1 MYFPHILAISL
12 IFPWEIPLCTLCSS
26 VGWAWIQELQMAQ
39 VFDGQTL
46 PCGHRSWFRDEHII
60 QTSPMWHRPELL
72 LELFGKNELSRCSHE
87 AGGPAVRPKV
97 LGTILTPCRQILLQ
111 EGRKGE
117 KEIETETQKC
127 CLLLEHLGHQCLKI
141 CPWIFR
147 LFEPVNFH
155 LVKLVC
161 VGFLLCA
168 TTGVIAKVEYIQSRV
183 CVRVCVCVCMCVCVW
198 VCVMHINR
206 IPRNHCCFSFS

>member
-1 MYFPHILAISL
+1 MDRLYPVATGVGSGMS
-12 IFPWEIPLCTLCSS
+12 TSS
-26 VGWAWIQELQMAQ
+26 KPVQ
-39 VFDGQTL
+39 
-46 PCGHRSWFRDEHII
+46 CGTVQNFCWNSSGR
-60 QTSPMWHRPELL
+60 
-72 LELFGKNELSRCSHE
+72 NELSRCSHE
-87 AGGPAVRPKV
+87 AGGQAVRPRV
-97 LGTILTPCRQILLQ
+97 LVTILTPCRQIPLQ

-117 KEIETETQKC
+117 KVIETETQKC

-183 CVRVCVCVCMCVCVW
+183 CVCVCVCVYVCV
-198 VCVMHINR
+198 
-206 IPRNHCCFSFS
+206 